1 MATLVQLVL
10 ASMIATEPAYVA
22 SPPPPVTGYGTS
34 RGVPRPVPDDAPRL
48 RAIGAPKAAKQGTI
62 FVNFDGA
69 QLSSGWDD
77 SHNDV
82 TQIGECAG
90 SFASY
95 GDGSMRDAVMQ
106 AVRTDWADF
115 DIVVTDE
122 RPASGD
128 YVMNMTGPSNPFG
141 GGVLGIAPLDC
152 DDSETPNN
160 ITFAFVSADDGL
172 GASEHATT
180 IGQEVAHSFGL
191 EHVDDETDIMN
202 PYVAGG
208 DPSFKDE
215 CITIVQGGS
224 CPDQHVAECG
234 DAYAQNSYRELM
246 TLFGPSTPD
255 TAAPTVTITFPT
267 DGQEL
272 DAGTDFAIMVDAS
285 DDQGIASVTLFQ
297 DGQQV
302 AEDTSAPYS
311 WQVNDLPSGVY
322 ELYATAVDLAGN
334 EMQSDTVTIGIG
346 HAPPPA
352 DDEGGPAGDS
362 GGADDEGGSGD
373 PSGDGADAA
382 SGDGADDDGAPVGGT
397 ALPPGFGGDGAEG
410 CACVT
415 QPRDRV
421 GSLAAAMLVVVALGR
436 RRRAR

>member
-1 MATLVQLVL
+1 MSVVQLLVL
-10 ASMIATEPAYVA
+10 CSLSDPSYIASA
-22 SPPPPVTGYGTS
+22 PPPAKGIGRS
-34 RGVPRPVPDDAPRL
+34 RGMPRLVPDDAPRV
-48 RAIGAPKAAKQGTI
+48 RAIGAPKLVKQGVI

-69 QLSSGWDD
+69 ELSSGYDD

-82 TQIGECAG
+82 TEIGECAG
-90 SFASY
+90 SFAPY
-95 GDGSMRDAVMQ
+95 GDGAMRDAVMQ
-106 AVRTDWADF
+106 AVRTDWAAF
-115 DIVVTDE
+115 NVIVTDS

-191 EHVDDETDIMN
+191 EHVDDESDIMN

-224 CPDQHVAECG
+224 CPDQHAAQCG
-234 DAYAQNSYRELM
+234 DGYSQNSYQELL

-255 TAAPTVTITFPT
+255 ASPPTVRITFPM

-272 DAGTDFAIMVDAS
+272 MNGTDFAIMVDAS
-285 DDQGIASVTLFQ
+285 DDQGIAHVTLFQ
-297 DGQQV
+297 DGNEV
-302 AEDTSAPYS
+302 AEDSSEPYS
-311 WQVNDLPSGVY
+311 WQANGLPAGVY
-322 ELYATAVDLAGN
+322 EFYATAVDLSGN
-334 EMQSDTVTIGIG
+334 ETQSDTVSIGIG
-346 HAPPPA
+346 HAPPPP
-352 DDEGGPAGDS
+352 DDGGASADS
-362 GGADDEGGSGD
+362 GGAADDGGASDAGDDAGSG
-373 PSGDGADAA
+373 PSDGDG
-382 SGDGADDDGAPVGGT
+382 GTDGEPAGGT
-397 ALPPGFGGDGAEG
+397 ALPPGFGLDTDDQG
-410 CACVT
+410 CACNGART
-415 QPRDRV
+415 SFSFA
-421 GSLAAAMLVVVALGR
+421 SLLVLVVARR
-436 RRRAR
+436 RRRAHA